1 MNESRKPYD
10 RLDADNF
17 HPLRQAIE
25 ANRRCPL
32 HQDPA
37 QANPINNRPEDFLAT
52 RQQKEFY
59 DHVLQRSVVCH
70 WHDLPQLPEAG
81 PPGDRSGLTRDGF
94 HRETTPK
101 DMRDIK
107 MLDSIMEEDMRNP
120 LEMAGDS
127 GSNWRDRSLQM
138 EFAMSEHPPG
148 SGVEAN
154 RP

>member
-1 MNESRKPYD
+1 MNESRETYD

-52 RQQKEFY
+52 RQQREFY
-59 DHVLQRSVVCH
+59 DQVLQRSIVCH
-70 WHDLPQLPEAG
+70 WHDLPHLPKEG
-81 PPGDRSGLTRDGF
+81 PLGDGSGLNLNRDGF

-107 MLDSIMEEDMRNP
+107 MLDSIMEEDMHFERNP
-120 LEMAGDS
+120 VEVAGES
-127 GSNWRDRSLQM
+127 GFN
-138 EFAMSEHPPG
+138 
-148 SGVEAN
+148 
-154 RP
+154 